1 MKKRNLTILTA
12 LLLAIFLI
20 LPANTVKA
28 EKPIII
34 GCPLATSFLYGW
46 DAERA
51 ITLAVEEINK
61 AGGVKVGQKKRP
73 LKIEVIDTRDL
84 EPGVLK

>member
-12 LLLAIFLI
+12 LLIAFILA
-20 LPANTVKA
+20 LPAAPVMAK
-28 EKPIII
+28 KPIII
-34 GCPLATSFLYGW
+34 GCPLSTSYLYGW

-61 AGGVKVGQKKRP
+61 AGGVKGGKKKRP
-73 LKIEVIDTRDL
+73 F
-84 EPGVLK
+84 